1 MDKLSDKYEKCKK
14 VCKSETQGKK
24 VLCVVHFIKRKR
36 DMAYRWLFYKWTN
49 KVLNTE
55 SVKKVC
61 VK

>member
-61 VK
+61 GK